1 MSFEKEVHSGV
12 VATNASNMWYGTLTC
27 PPPVYDLCTWQVRR
41 LERGGSCAAEGRT
54 CHSSAFIAAVP
65 HAAELIFV
73 QVTGIAL
80 GNNGC
85 MASAGEDGTVR
96 IWEVTSHNSCR

>member
-1 MSFEKEVHSGV
+1 M
-12 VATNASNMWYGTLTC
+12 
-27 PPPVYDLCTWQVRR
+27 YDLCTWQVRR

-96 IWEVTSHNSCR
+96 IWEVLHTIPVAASFSKLSRLSCR